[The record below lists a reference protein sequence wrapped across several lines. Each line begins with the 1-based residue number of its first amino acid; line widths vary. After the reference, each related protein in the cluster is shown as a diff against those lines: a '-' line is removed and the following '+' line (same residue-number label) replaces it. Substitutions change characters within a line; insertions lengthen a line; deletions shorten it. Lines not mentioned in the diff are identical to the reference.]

1 MLRTELVAT
10 YPRIFHMAEASAWEG
25 IQRHGLLS
33 TGALVDLFETPDP
46 RRRRLLSE
54 RRPDMTA
61 VRHDVHGT
69 ALIRDN
75 GPLNE
80 KKLAACL
87 TDMTVP
93 EFLRLINSKVFFWP
107 TQKRLDTL
115 FAASAYRDRPH
126 LILTVDTAS
135 LLGAHA
141 DRVTLSP
148 INSGATVHDAP
159 KRGSETFK
167 SIVDYDFE
175 YWRTKRSRQTAVAE
189 ICVDHSVPDITRHL
203 AEAYIRSPDGS
214 IDPAK

>member
-1 MLRTELVAT
+1 MLPAELIAT
-10 YPRIFHMAEASAWEG
+10 YPRIFHMAEASAWDG

-33 TGALVDLFETPDP
+33 TGALVDLFETPNP

-54 RRPDMTA
+54 PRPDMTS
-61 VRHDVHGT
+61 VRHGVHGS

-115 FAASAYRDRPH
+115 FAASTYRDRPH
-126 LILTVDTAS
+126 LILVVDTAS
-135 LLGAHA
+135 LVSAHA
-141 DRVTLSP
+141 EHITLSP
-148 INSGATVHDAP
+148 INSGATVRDAP
-159 KRGSETFK
+159 KRGSDTFK
-167 SIVDYDFE
+167 PIADYDFE
-175 YWRTKRSRQTAVAE
+175 YWRTKRSRPLAVAE
-189 ICVDHSVPDITRHL
+189 ICVDHSVPDITSHL
-203 AEAYIRSPDGS
+203 FEAYIRNPDGS
-214 IDPAK
+214 RTLAR

>member
-1 MLRTELVAT
+1 MLPTELVAT

-33 TGALVDLFETPDP
+33 TGALVDLFETPNP
-46 RRRRLLSE
+46 RRSRLLAE

-61 VRHDVHGT
+61 VRHDVHGS

-107 TQKRLDTL
+107 TEKRLQTL

-126 LILTVDTAS
+126 LILTIDTAS
-135 LLGAHA
+135 LLAAHA
-141 DRVTLSP
+141 ERVTLSP
-148 INSGATVHDAP
+148 INSGATVHNAP
-159 KRGSETFK
+159 QRGSETFK
-167 SIVDYDFE
+167 TIADYDFE
-175 YWRTKRSRQTAVAE
+175 YWRTKRSRPTAVAE
-189 ICVDHSVPDITRHL
+189 ICVDHSVPDVISHL
-203 AEAYIRSPDGS
+203 VEAYVRHPDGS
-214 IDPAK
+214 VEQAN

>member
-1 MLRTELVAT
+1 VLPSGLIAT

-46 RRRRLLSE
+46 RRNRLLAE
-54 RRPDMTA
+54 RRSDMTA
-61 VRHDVHGT
+61 VHHAVHGT

-75 GPLNE
+75 GPLSE
-80 KKLAACL
+80 RKLAACL

-115 FAASAYRDRPH
+115 FATSAYRDRPH

-135 LLGAHA
+135 LLASHA

-159 KRGSETFK
+159 KRGSDTFK
-167 SIVDYDFE
+167 SIADYDFE
-175 YWRTKRSRQTAVAE
+175 YWRTKRTRPTAVAE
-189 ICVDHSVPDITRHL
+189 ICVDHSVPDITKHL
-203 AEAYIRSPDGS
+203 VEAYVRHPDGS
-214 IDPAK
+214 IQAVT

>member
-1 MLRTELVAT
+1 VLPAELVAT
-10 YPRIFHMAEASAWEG
+10 YPRIFHMAEASAREG

-33 TGALVDLFETPDP
+33 TGALVDLFETPNP
-46 RRRRLLSE
+46 RRSRLLAE

-61 VRHDVHGT
+61 VRHDIHGT

-75 GPLNE
+75 GPLSE

-107 TQKRLDTL
+107 SQKRLATL

-126 LILTVDTAS
+126 LILTIDTAS
-135 LLGAHA
+135 LLASHA

-159 KRGSETFK
+159 ARGSDTFK
-167 SIVDYDFE
+167 SIADYDFE
-175 YWRTKRSRQTAVAE
+175 YWRTKRSRSTAVAE
-189 ICVDHSVPDITRHL
+189 ICVDHSVPDIVSHL
-203 AEAYIRSPDGS
+203 VEAYIRNPDGS
-214 IDPAK
+214 IEPAE